1 MIKSALHQKEP
12 NFDRK
17 STKKLSHLLLFYLE
31 YFSFP
36 EIVPILRSDPDPN
49 ECLQLLKKDLKNG
62 PVKTN
67 CLMLQEKYGANSED
81 PGRATSERE
90 T

>member
-17 STKKLSHLLLFYLE
+17 SVKQFASVLLLCLE
-31 YFSFP
+31 VFSFS

-49 ECLQLLKKDLKNG
+49 ECLRLLKKDLKNG

-67 CLMLQEKYGANSED
+67 CLMLQEKYGANSVD
-81 PGRATSERE
+81 PSRSTSERE